1 MQRGITM
8 ERLCFAMHIFA
19 LFIFMSPY
27 SLASTSK
34 SYFFHC
40 DPEGSNYQVSFHPE
54 AGGILATQRHKGLG
68 KYSSI
73 DQEIKVTN
81 FSVNDEGIYYS
92 KLGSDFKIS
101 RVDGVVFRDNQ
112 PSQHICREVSGD
124 LVIAA
129 QKAIQRAKTT
139 KTEFWSMTTGMG
151 DTDYVQLGMLATSND
166 ICQLFEHPFF
176 NYSQKEYR
184 LIDRV
189 NSDFSWDGIQA
200 ASLWIK
206 RKFRESGVTMRR
218 FGLMKNIHQAANKNV
233 STCLAQK
240 EMREPG
246 FYRKLTK
253 NFLINLGYQGVECY
267 KTEYR
272 IEQDV
277 DSQGNLI
284 NRKVPIGMYSC
295 IDFNFNSG
303 RLNDWNSS
311 TFTLMLIWKEAHPVL
326 INIFDEG
333 QKVVEERSVAQLAKQ
348 QAEADRKNAL
358 QQKNARFQRSWND
371 YKSREKTLME
381 QVYNLATSGFVGGVA
396 HEHWVEK
403 EKCVLTN
410 GRRSVD
416 NRTRNMT
423 AFRIRSEFVGSD
435 WAVVSSDQKTRFVTF
450 QQVAVDRLQKA
461 WGAAF
466 NHCPGKKT
474 RF

>member
-1 MQRGITM
+1 
-8 ERLCFAMHIFA
+8 
-19 LFIFMSPY
+19 
-27 SLASTSK
+27 
-34 SYFFHC
+34 
-40 DPEGSNYQVSFHPE
+40 
-54 AGGILATQRHKGLG
+54 
-68 KYSSI
+68 
-73 DQEIKVTN
+73 
-81 FSVNDEGIYYS
+81 
-92 KLGSDFKIS
+92 
-101 RVDGVVFRDNQ
+101 
-112 PSQHICREVSGD
+112 
-124 LVIAA
+124 
-129 QKAIQRAKTT
+129 
-139 KTEFWSMTTGMG
+139 
-151 DTDYVQLGMLATSND
+151 
-166 ICQLFEHPFF
+166 
-176 NYSQKEYR
+176 
-184 LIDRV
+184 
-189 NSDFSWDGIQA
+189 
-200 ASLWIK
+200 
-206 RKFRESGVTMRR
+206 
-218 FGLMKNIHQAANKNV
+218 MKNIHQAANKNM

-240 EMREPG
+240 EMSEPG

-253 NFLINLGYQGVECY
+253 SFLINLGYQGVECY

-277 DSQGNLI
+277 DGQGNLI
-284 NRKVPIGMYSC
+284 NRKVPIGMNSC

-303 RLNDWNSS
+303 RINDWNSS

-416 NRTRNMT
+416 NRTLNMT